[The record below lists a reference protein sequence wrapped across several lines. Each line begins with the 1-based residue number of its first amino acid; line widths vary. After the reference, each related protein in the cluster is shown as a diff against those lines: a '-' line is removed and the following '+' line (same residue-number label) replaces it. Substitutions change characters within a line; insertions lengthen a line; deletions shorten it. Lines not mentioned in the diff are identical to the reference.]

1 MFKCS
6 NLYLFNTKGVPDNN
20 QHLKIMTNIDAKQF
34 AEEWVAAWN
43 SHDINRILSHYSNN
57 LTITTPMISTIM
69 GVEDGTLS
77 DLGDIRNY
85 WETALKKV
93 PDLHFELFD
102 AVAGVNSVALYYK
115 SIMEKR
121 VIEVMFFDDNGK
133 VNKMYAHY
141 S

>member
-1 MFKCS
+1 MI
-6 NLYLFNTKGVPDNN
+6 NTKGVPDNN
-20 QHLKIMTNIDAKQF
+20 QHLKIMENIDAQKF
-34 AEEWVAAWN
+34 AEEWVVAWN
-43 SHDINRILSHYSNN
+43 SHDMNRIMSHYSND
-57 LTITTPMISTIM
+57 LTITTPMIKTIM
-69 GVEDGTLS
+69 GIEDGSLS
-77 DLGDIRNY
+77 DIAAIRNY

-121 VIEVMFFDDNGK
+121 VIEVMFFDDNAK

>member
-1 MFKCS
+1 MMK
-6 NLYLFNTKGVPDNN
+6 VDV
-20 QHLKIMTNIDAKQF
+20 QAF

-43 SHDINRILSHYSNN
+43 SHDIERVLSHYSHD
-57 LTITTPMISTIM
+57 LVITTPMIKTIM
-69 GVEDGTLS
+69 GIENGSLS
-77 DLGDIRNY
+77 DFAAIRNY

-102 AVAGVNSVALYYK
+102 AVAGVNSIAIYYK

-121 VIEVMFFDDNGK
+121 VIEVMFFDENGK
-133 VNKMYAHY
+133 VNQMYAHY

>member
-1 MFKCS
+1 MF
-6 NLYLFNTKGVPDNN
+6 NAKGVFNNN
-20 QHLKIMTNIDAKQF
+20 QHLKIMTNIDPKQF

-43 SHDINRILSHYSNN
+43 SHDIDRIMSHYSND
-57 LTITTPMISTIM
+57 LTITTPMIKTIM
-69 GVEDGTLS
+69 GIEDGSLS
-77 DLGDIRNY
+77 DIAAIRNY

-102 AVAGVNSVALYYK
+102 AVAGVNSVAIYYK

-121 VIEVMFFDDNGK
+121 VIEVMFLDDSGK
-133 VNKMYAHY
+133 VNKMFAHY

>member
-1 MFKCS
+1 MIKVEAQ
-6 NLYLFNTKGVPDNN
+6 K
-20 QHLKIMTNIDAKQF
+20 F

-43 SHDINRILSHYSNN
+43 SHDMDRIMSHYSND
-57 LTITTPMISTIM
+57 LTITTPMIKTIM
-69 GVEDGTLS
+69 GIEEGALS
-77 DLGDIRNY
+77 NLEAIRNY

-102 AVAGVNSVALYYK
+102 AVAGVNSVAIYYK

-121 VIEVMFFDDNGK
+121 VIEVMFLDDNGK